1 MGSNYSQQV
10 SKNTQ
15 KVLNNVLTSVT
26 NKIGNENRNLS
37 TAYTRIDFDISGS
50 YLDNCPITISQDSK
64 LSATVM
70 LDAKSAVTNDVM
82 TEITNQLA
90 TQIDQALRQTNSGIN
105 FGQANTSVTRSDIQ
119 QQVET
124 IMKTA
129 LQTSI
134 NSTLTSNQNITQII
148 YFRARNL
155 TCKNSPI
162 TVTQTSLL
170 ELVSTMTSDITLE
183 NIVKNSVMNDIM
195 AKVSQT
201 TEQVNKG
208 IDLGLGLVL
217 LAIALVGAVFIL
229 PKILKK
235 GGGGGSTE
243 GGNIQDA
250 LPKDLRTR
258 AMAFIKKHKVSI
270 AIVSV
275 LLAILIGIGIW
286 LALIK
291 AGIAPNVFL
300 PDIAK

>member
-26 NKIGNENRNLS
+26 NNIANENRNLS
-37 TAYTRIDFDISGS
+37 TAYSRIDFDISGG

-162 TVTQTSLL
+162 KVTQTSLL

-217 LAIALVGAVFIL
+217 VAIALVGAVFIL

-235 GGGGGSTE
+235 GGGGSTE

-291 AGIAPNVFL
+291 AGIAPNVFM